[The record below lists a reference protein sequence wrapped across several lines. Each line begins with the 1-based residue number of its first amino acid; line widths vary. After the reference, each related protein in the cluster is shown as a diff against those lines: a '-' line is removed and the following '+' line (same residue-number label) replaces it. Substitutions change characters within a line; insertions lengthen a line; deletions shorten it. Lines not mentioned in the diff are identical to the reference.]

1 MQSCRVSAGF
11 DDLSL
16 EALRARRSA
25 KWALYPED
33 VLPVWVAEMDFPLA
47 GPVREVLQAAIDA
60 GDVGYPHPAGLGEA
74 FAGFARRRYGWAVEP
89 ESVMLLPDVM
99 VGIAEV
105 LRVVTEPGDGVVIN
119 PPVYSPFF
127 SMIDE
132 IGRRVVEV
140 PLAEGERGWEL
151 DLDALEHAFAA
162 GARAFLLCNPH
173 NPTGRVLS
181 RAELEAVAELSAQY
195 RIAIVADEIHAPL
208 TLARSA
214 HVPFGALGEELAAR
228 AVTITSASKAWNL
241 AGLKCAVLV
250 PGSAAMTAELMHL
263 PASLRYHAGHL
274 GVLTAIAA
282 FEFGETWLDELVAYL
297 DGNRRLLRE
306 LLAAHLPDVRYVPP
320 EAGYLAWLDCRK
332 LPLGDDPAKAF
343 LERGRVALSSGPSFG
358 GQGRGFARLNFGTSG
373 AIVAEA
379 VERMAAAIQ
388 DEPNSN
394 VHSS

>member
-1 MQSCRVSAGF
+1 MAAGF

-16 EALRARRSA
+16 ESLQARRSA
-25 KWALYPED
+25 KWATHPDD
-33 VLPVWVAEMDFPLA
+33 VLPAWVAEMDFPLA
-47 GPVREVLQAAIDA
+47 APVREVLQAAIDA
-60 GDVGYPHPAGLGEA
+60 DDVGYPHPAGLGEA
-74 FAGFARRRYGWAVEP
+74 FAGFAQRRYGWAVESR
-89 ESVMLLPDVM
+89 SVMLLPDVM

-140 PLAEGERGWEL
+140 PLADGERGWQL
-151 DLDALEHAFAA
+151 DLDALERAFAA
-162 GARAFLLCNPH
+162 GARAYLLCNPH

-181 RAELEAVAELSAQY
+181 RAELERIAELSARY
-195 RIAIVADEIHAPL
+195 GIAIVSDEIHAPL
-208 TLARSA
+208 TLAGAA

-250 PGSAAMTAELMHL
+250 PGSAAMAGTLGRL
-263 PASLRYHAGHL
+263 PGSLRYHAGHL

-282 FEFGETWLDELVAYL
+282 FESGVEWLDELVAYL

-306 LLAAHLPDVRYVPP
+306 LLAAHLPDVGYVPP

-332 LPLGDDPAKAF
+332 LPLGDDPATAF

-358 GQGRGFARLNFGTSG
+358 EQGRGFARLNFGTSG
-373 AIVAEA
+373 AILAEA
-379 VERMAAAIQ
+379 VERMAAAL
-388 DEPNSN
+388 
-394 VHSS
+394 